1 MSTFIPMN
9 YGRLIF
15 DGYSIPL
22 SYLTSIVSAVG
33 LQLCLV
39 LMLLHGIKT
48 ERRSYLLPFII
59 FATLAAVMAM
69 VSVSERDYGSE
80 GGGIR

>member
-1 MSTFIPMN
+1 MSYFIPMD
-9 YGRLIF
+9 YGRLVF
-15 DGYSIPL
+15 DGYSIPF

-59 FATLAAVMAM
+59 FATLTAVMAM
-69 VSVSERDYGSE
+69 VSVSKREYGRE
-80 GGGIR
+80 GRGIR